1 MKDKKAWV
9 VMVGILVVLVG
20 LAVAIVVVADKTVHQ
35 IINPIQQANES
46 ISTEVADLLHPTPT
60 VIPDPVTIIHD
71 IRSLARLETIQYT
84 VEKVITAQT
93 DQGVFGPLFGDK
105 LLFVAH
111 GVVIAGVDL
120 ENITAANLQL
130 ENGVLNVQLPPAEV
144 FVSTLDNNKSYVY
157 DRQTGI
163 LTHGDPN
170 LETTARRAAEDE
182 IRKAALDDG
191 ILDQAQQNAETYLE
205 QLLHNLGYSEVAF
218 SVIATEPLP

>member
-9 VMVGILVVLVG
+9 VMVGILVILVG

-35 IINPIQQANES
+35 IINPIQQANER

-191 ILDQAQQNAETYLE
+191 ILDQAQQNTETYLE